1 MTKPEHA
8 YAAPSGLATTDDSN
22 PVLGFPLLVYS
33 ARVIRPGQKSGSS
46 RLEYL
51 NCSLQQAAASWT
63 RMFAQSEIE
72 RLTNVVLATN

>member
-33 ARVIRPGQKSGSS
+33 ARVIRPGQKPGSS
-46 RLEYL
+46 HSECL
-51 NCSLQQAAASWT
+51 NCSLHQAAASWT

-72 RLTNVVLATN
+72 RLMNVVLATN